1 MVLGAPSSKDRFDA
15 ATTLLDYGFGNYR
28 AAPLPE
34 MEQCPAQLP
43 VKGSPR
49 ETMTLDYSALP
60 ESILLP
66 KTDAGELTV
75 QLQLPES
82 LTAPV
87 QKGQTLGRVQVLDPA
102 GSTLLGEYEVYAA
115 ADAPKTDFGTALG
128 MLWEA
133 LKG

>member
-1 MVLGAPSSKDRFDA
+1 
-15 ATTLLDYGFGNYR
+15 
-28 AAPLPE
+28 
-34 MEQCPAQLP
+34 
-43 VKGSPR
+43 
-49 ETMTLDYSALP
+49 MTLDYSALP